1 LIENNTA
8 KNKGG
13 GGYLENGEH
22 IITRTT
28 FVGNAQTA
36 TDEGS
41 QFGGGL
47 YIWDNLPTKVSL
59 RECIISENTA
69 KSFKGRQI
77 YAESGNTVTLVN
89 TNIVSERSHE
99 AIEGSRKSCA
109 DNPCTVQPYTGEC
122 EDIDA
127 HRGVFCKYIGSA
139 VCPKGQTGRPVKPE
153 DNKNTLPPADPCT
166 VCLINTYASEAGNR
180 SCTAC
185 VPGKF
190 TRLYSQIVH
199 RDHESDCIDPPVLVG
214 MSPAIL
220 EPGRRTNVTLNC
232 SEAMP
237 PNAQFKVFSTPVT
250 SGQYEEWTHVTRSS
264 QATITATVPLNLSGT
279 GHNLYITMDGIPS
292 QMLNFSF
299 RAPNV
304 TKIDRPPSL
313 AGGPI
318 KIHGHYFGTRDDHIK
333 VEVKP
338 GDGCEVPCEDPKL
351 DGGNITCEM
360 KVAGS
365 YNTKMKVV
373 VRVGPTGYEQR
384 GNDISYEYPYVGDI
398 IGIPLTTQKQ
408 DEGSKPFPYEIKL
421 TLQPEN
427 DVTVVFHSTSTTEDN
442 CTVTPLTLTF
452 TKDTWDQKQEVNV
465 HLNNNYVDEGFN
477 EIAYTCNV
485 EHKIDSIDPLYNDS
499 SPETLTIAVRN
510 NDEAGVTILTEDERH
525 SVKFLAAFLQEGEA
539 MKYKV
544 KLNSKPLSTVAVKP
558 TPNISGG
565 FSYQDRFTLS
575 PRSVVFN
582 GNNWS
587 IAQLITVNAVEDDID
602 RDLLELDI
610 YHEVHTIDPV
620 FRNTTDINKT
630 MIQCSISDDDKAGYV
645 ATLDDTKV
653 NEEEGSGKGVA
664 IISVAGLLTE
674 PLFDVSIYA
683 QISLDSPTTT
693 EIVGSNQSI
702 ITKGNWNRAF
712 EFKIKVGDA
721 PRDTPET
728 SFVTLRAESRDKN
741 YNGTTKTK
749 SIRRLPKLTT
759 PERPT
764 VRRAFKGNLI
774 DVKAEWGDPKEKDP
788 TISYEIQHSED
799 KTFPTGNKTTT
810 QKVNATNILI
820 RLTKSMASAS
830 LYVRARAL
838 KTVLGEELKSAWSA
852 KSEEWTIGSDCD
864 FTREYMD
871 TKDKDPAKWKCQPCP
886 EGAFCEGTD
895 VTWAEV
901 KAKFGWWRI
910 TPAPAFSNFSRCL
923 FPAACLG
930 AKNDKLKDQFADENG
945 KDLAL
950 TMYKETCNEEA
961 GYKQNCSTTKRCRLC
976 GTCMPGYRRLLV
988 GGSAACVK
996 CPEQNANKVLMG
1008 LGVLVVIGVL
1018 GIMVVHH
1025 MNKGGQRSL
1034 RGMRK
1039 HVVINYF
1046 QLTYMIANMDVPWPK
1061 ELQAIFNVEGAVSL
1075 KC

>member
-1 LIENNTA
+1 MTSSSLPRYRTVLVITCLLLSIVSAVDWGCNRTSGEYTQLTDCTAFTEVKVSGDLNVTGNVQGYTKLVAAPWQRHFEVDVAATLTLKWLNMSGGTPFSSGTGGSISVPGKDGITLIIHNCIFHKNKAQDSGGAIHAEGDPNYDYGSLILVNTIFLQNEAKGGGNAKGGGIYATYFSVNGAGVQFIKNDADGQGGGFWGGVSSGSTWSDCLIESNTA

-13 GGYLENGEH
+13 GFYLENGEH

-36 TDEGS
+36 NYEGS

-47 YIWDNLPTKVSL
+47 YIQKLGMFPTKVSL

-69 KSFKGRQI
+69 NSFKGRQI
-77 YAESGNTVTLVN
+77 YADSGNTVTLVN
-89 TNIVSERSHE
+89 TNIVSDYISE

-264 QATITATVPLNLSGT
+264 QATITAAVPLHLSGT

-304 TKIDRPPSL
+304 TKIDRPRSL
-313 AGGPI
+313 AGGEI
-318 KIHGHYFGTRDDHIK
+318 IIHGHYFGTRDDHIK

-351 DGGNITCEM
+351 DGGNITCQM
-360 KVAGS
+360 YVAGS

-398 IGIPLTTQKQ
+398 IGIPLTTQTQ

-427 DVTVVFHSTSTTEDN
+427 DVTVVFNSTSTTEDN

-465 HLNNNYVDEGFN
+465 HLNNNYVDEGS

-485 EHKIDSIDPLYNDS
+485 EHKIDSIDPVYNDI
-499 SPETLTIAVRN
+499 SPEPLTIAVRN
-510 NDEAGVTILTEDERH
+510 NDGR
-525 SVKFLAAFLQEGEA
+525 
-539 MKYKV
+539 
-544 KLNSKPLSTVAVKP
+544 
-558 TPNISGG
+558 
-565 FSYQDRFTLS
+565 
-575 PRSVVFN
+575 
-582 GNNWS
+582 NN
-587 IAQLITVNAVEDDID
+587 
-602 RDLLELDI
+602 
-610 YHEVHTIDPV
+610 
-620 FRNTTDINKT
+620 
-630 MIQCSISDDDKAGYV
+630 
-645 ATLDDTKV
+645 
-653 NEEEGSGKGVA
+653 
-664 IISVAGLLTE
+664 
-674 PLFDVSIYA
+674 FD
-683 QISLDSPTTT
+683 
-693 EIVGSNQSI
+693 
-702 ITKGNWNRAF
+702 
-712 EFKIKVGDA
+712 
-721 PRDTPET
+721 
-728 SFVTLRAESRDKN
+728 
-741 YNGTTKTK
+741 
-749 SIRRLPKLTT
+749 
-759 PERPT
+759 
-764 VRRAFKGNLI
+764 
-774 DVKAEWGDPKEKDP
+774 
-788 TISYEIQHSED
+788 
-799 KTFPTGNKTTT
+799 
-810 QKVNATNILI
+810 
-820 RLTKSMASAS
+820 
-830 LYVRARAL
+830 
-838 KTVLGEELKSAWSA
+838 
-852 KSEEWTIGSDCD
+852 
-864 FTREYMD
+864 
-871 TKDKDPAKWKCQPCP
+871 
-886 EGAFCEGTD
+886 
-895 VTWAEV
+895 
-901 KAKFGWWRI
+901 
-910 TPAPAFSNFSRCL
+910 
-923 FPAACLG
+923 
-930 AKNDKLKDQFADENG
+930 
-945 KDLAL
+945 
-950 TMYKETCNEEA
+950 
-961 GYKQNCSTTKRCRLC
+961 
-976 GTCMPGYRRLLV
+976 
-988 GGSAACVK
+988 
-996 CPEQNANKVLMG
+996 
-1008 LGVLVVIGVL
+1008 
-1018 GIMVVHH
+1018 
-1025 MNKGGQRSL
+1025 
-1034 RGMRK
+1034 
-1039 HVVINYF
+1039 
-1046 QLTYMIANMDVPWPK
+1046 
-1061 ELQAIFNVEGAVSL
+1061 
-1075 KC
+1075 